1 MAAID
6 IRNLDIGMLRT
17 FDALLAERSVSRA
30 AARLF
35 LSQPAV
41 SSSLKRLREVFGDA
55 LFTRSAHGVEPTARA
70 LALAPHVHAV
80 LAEMVKLLAA
90 GQDFDPA
97 QSDRVFRIMGSDH
110 MSHLI
115 LPTLCSELARQGSG
129 IRIFWESANYAGLAE
144 RLQRGDADFGL
155 LPRTTAPTGLWAALL
170 YEDRY
175 VLVARPGLLTG
186 SVTLEDFCAA
196 PQVFLGYGRSA
207 LEDTIDQIVGRAGR
221 QRQAQVAVTTFAQL
235 ADILSRTDH
244 VAVFPA
250 RVAARYSGT
259 LAIHPLPFDLP
270 HYGMYLCASARAEA
284 DPGMQWLHASIQRI
298 ARADA
303 QEGA

>member
-1 MAAID
+1 MAAVD

-80 LAEMVKLLAA
+80 LGEMGKLLAA
-90 GQDFDPA
+90 GQEFDPA

-110 MSHLI
+110 MSQLI
-115 LPTLCSELARQGSG
+115 LPALCTELASHGSA
-129 IRIFWESANYAGLAE
+129 IRIFWESANYAALGE

-155 LPRTTAPTGLWAALL
+155 LPRATPPAGLWAELL
-170 YEDRY
+170 YEDTY
-175 VLVARPGLLTG
+175 VLLARTGLVEG
-186 SVTLEDFCAA
+186 PVTMERFCAA

-207 LEDTIDQIVGRAGR
+207 LEDTIDQLVARVR
-221 QRQAQVAVTTFAQL
+221 QRRHAQVAVTTFAQM
-235 ADILSRTDH
+235 ADILRHTDYM
-244 VAVFPA
+244 AVFPA
-250 RVAARYSGT
+250 RVARRYAPELS
-259 LAIHPLPFDLP
+259 AHALPFDLP
-270 HYGMYLCASARAEA
+270 RYGMYVCASLRAES
-284 DPGMQWLHASIQRI
+284 DPGMQWLQGSIKRI
-298 ARADA
+298 ATSAA
-303 QEGA
+303 